1 MSPRCRGVLPRATIK
16 DSSTARVKPCGVWG
30 VGKGNVTDGKKS
42 RGEVQ
47 EPRDASLDPR
57 KTTALTAVI
66 LLFCFSFFVGGCE
79 MSNSRV
85 EIDLRFPH
93 RLQLKA
99 ENSAECPSTVVSCRI
114 DYFLAQQQQ
123 QQQPTDKCT
132 IRRQLI
138 SCRNVSAHRRI
149 AHSYVK
155 SNTR

>member
-1 MSPRCRGVLPRATIK
+1 M
-16 DSSTARVKPCGVWG
+16 
-30 VGKGNVTDGKKS
+30 GKGNVTDGKKS

-47 EPRDASLDPR
+47 EPRYASLDPR
-57 KTTALTAVI
+57 KTTALTAVV
-66 LLFCFSFFVGGCE
+66 LLFCFPFFFFFVGHRE

-93 RLQLKA
+93 LRLQLKSG
-99 ENSAECPSTVVSCRI
+99 EFRGMSVDRCVVPNRLFSRARAR
-114 DYFLAQQQQ
+114 AQQ
-123 QQQPTDKCT
+123 PIDKCT